1 MVTLVGLL
9 VAGCTS
15 SVHTPYVPDPAP
27 AMVRPIA
34 AQGSAFDYPG
44 YGDASA
50 IIDHFEGDDGDYWVS
65 ALQLDPA
72 AIGRRERAP
81 LSARY
86 YQGKGSGAKPL
97 VIVLPVWGV
106 SSYPSETIAAGLR
119 AHSEGDV
126 NVLLVEGEHLL
137 FDWDAMAAAGDE
149 AAFQAG
155 LARMVARFADTVIDI
170 RRLVDWAQERPEV
183 DPARIA
189 LVGFSMSAIVG
200 SIVLAHEPRIAASV
214 LVVGGADLHEV
225 MGLCNGR
232 IRRTREAL
240 MERFDWSVEEF
251 TERLEAPLAV
261 VNPAQYAGRV
271 DPSRVLVIE
280 AGEDNCMPE
289 SARERFWQAMGRPER
304 VSYQYN
310 HRATFLAMTFLGGH
324 DMQHWVYGFLDR
336 TLAPGWTRYQEAQH
350 LPDPR

>member
-200 SIVLAHEPRIAASV
+200 SVVLANEPRVGYGV

-225 MGLCNGR
+225 LAVCNGR
-232 IRRTREAL
+232 IRRAREAL
-240 MERFDWSVEEF
+240 LERFEW
-251 TERLEAPLAV
+251 TLEDFKAQLQGPLEP
-261 VNPAQYAGRV
+261 VNPVRFAGRV
-271 DPSRVLVIE
+271 DPAKLLVIDAADDSCVPE
-280 AGEDNCMPE
+280 A
-289 SARERFWQAMGRPER
+289 ARERFWQAMGRPER
-304 VSYQYN
+304 ISYQYD
-310 HRATFLAMTFLGGH
+310 HRMTFLAMTFLGGH
-324 DMQHWVYGFLDR
+324 DMQHRVYEFLDR
-336 TLAPGWTRYQEAQH
+336 TLAPRWARYQAAQNLH
-350 LPDPR
+350 DPR